1 MSGASFPQRAD
12 VVIIGGGAMGAS
24 IAFHL
29 AEAGVEDVLLIDQG
43 SFGGGSTSKSAGGV
57 RAQFSAE
64 TNIRLGARSLVAFE
78 EFGERPGAEIDLH
91 QVGYLFLH
99 SDPGRFAEA
108 QAAVALQ
115 NSLGIDSR
123 ILTADEAAELSPA
136 VDVTGV
142 IGATF
147 HERDGYCS
155 PEAVVMGYI
164 AGARRRGAIALSGVA
179 AQGIDVVDG
188 SITGVQTSEGF
199 VQTNAVICAAGAW
212 SRSIAQLAGIVL
224 PVDPL
229 RRQIVVSEPLDPAL
243 LELCPDTTP
252 MTIDATSTFY
262 FHREGPGILMGMS
275 FRGETPGFRDEFSD
289 DWLPALTE
297 AMERRAPSLMDIGI
311 AHRWTGY
318 YEVTPDDNALI
329 GEIADVSR
337 FLYSCGFSG
346 HGFLQAPAV
355 GETMRDVF
363 LGREPMIDVRPL
375 DVRRFEQG
383 AGIHELGIV

>member
-1 MSGASFPQRAD
+1 MSGASVTQRAE

-43 SFGGGSTSKSAGGV
+43 PFGGGSTSKSAGGV

-99 SDPGRFAEA
+99 SDPGQFAEA
-108 QAAVALQ
+108 QEAVALQ
-115 NSLGIDSR
+115 NSLGVESR

-164 AGARRRGAIALSGVA
+164 AGARRHGAVALSGVA
-179 AQGIDVVDG
+179 AQGIEVVEG
-188 SITGVQTSEGF
+188 SITGVHTSEGF
-199 VQTNAVICAAGAW
+199 VHTNAVICAAGAW

-243 LELCPDTTP
+243 LELCPDTIP
-252 MTIDATSTFY
+252 MTIDAASTFY

-297 AMERRAPSLMDIGI
+297 AMERRAPNLMDIGI

-329 GEIADVSR
+329 GEITDVSR

-363 LGREPMIDVRPL
+363 LRREPMIDVRPL
-375 DVRRFEQG
+375 DVRRFVQG
-383 AGIHELGIV
+383 ASIHELGIV

>member
-1 MSGASFPQRAD
+1 MSPAVVPQHAG

-24 IAFHL
+24 IGFHL
-29 AEAGVEDVLLIDQG
+29 AEAGVEGVLLIDQG
-43 SFGGGSTSKSAGGV
+43 PFGGGSTSKSAGGV

-64 TNIRLGARSLVAFE
+64 TNIRLGARSLIAFE
-78 EFGERPGAEIDLH
+78 QFTDRPGADIDLK

-99 SDPGRFAEA
+99 SNPRQFAEA

-115 NSLGIDSR
+115 NSLGIESR
-123 ILTADEAAELSPA
+123 VLTADEAAALSPA
-136 VDVTGV
+136 IDVRDI

-147 HERDGYCS
+147 HARDGYCS

-164 AGARRRGAIALSGVA
+164 AGARRNGAVALSGVEA
-179 AQGIDVVDG
+179 VGIDVVED

-212 SRSIAQLAGIVL
+212 SRSIAQLAGVVL

-243 LELCPDTTP
+243 LELCPATTP
-252 MTIDATSTFY
+252 MTIDAASTFY

-275 FRGETPGFRDEFSD
+275 FRGETPGFRDQLSD

-297 AMERRAPSLMDIGI
+297 VMSRRAPRLMDVGV
-311 AHRWTGY
+311 AHRWSGY

-329 GEIADVSR
+329 GEIPEVSR

-355 GETMRDVF
+355 GETIRDLF
-363 LGREPMIDVRPL
+363 LGREPAIDVRPL
-375 DVRRFEQG
+375 DVRRFERG

>member
-1 MSGASFPQRAD
+1 MSTASVPQRAD

-29 AEAGVEDVLLIDQG
+29 AEAGVKDVLLIDQG
-43 SFGGGSTSKSAGGV
+43 PFGGGSTSKSAGGV

-78 EFGERPGAEIDLH
+78 EFADRPGADIDLK

-99 SDPGRFAEA
+99 SDPRQFAEA
-108 QAAVALQ
+108 QKAVALQ
-115 NSLGIDSR
+115 NSLGIDSE
-123 ILTADEAAELSPA
+123 ILTADEAGELSPA
-136 VDVTGV
+136 VDLTGV

-147 HERDGYCS
+147 HARDGYCS

-164 AGARRRGAIALSGVA
+164 AAARRHGAVALSGVA
-179 AQGIDVVDG
+179 ALGIDVVDG
-188 SITGVQTSEGF
+188 AITSVQTSVGS
-199 VQTNAVICAAGAW
+199 VQTPAVVCAAGAW
-212 SRSIAQLAGIVL
+212 SRSIAELAGVAL

-229 RRQIVVSEPLDPAL
+229 RRQIVVSEPLDPVL
-243 LELCPDTTP
+243 LEMCPDTTP
-252 MTIDATSTFY
+252 MTIDAASTFY
-262 FHREGPGILMGMS
+262 FHREGPGLLMGMS
-275 FRGETPGFRDEFSD
+275 FRGETPGFRDHFSD
-289 DWLPALTE
+289 EWLPALTE
-297 AMERRAPSLMDIGI
+297 VMAARAPRLMDIGI
-311 AHRWTGY
+311 AHRWSGY

-329 GEIADVSR
+329 GEIPDVSR

-355 GETMRDVF
+355 GETMRDIF
-363 LGREPMIDVRPL
+363 LGREPVIDVRPL

-383 AGIHELGIV
+383 SGIYELGIV

>member
-1 MSGASFPQRAD
+1 MSAAAIPQQAE
-12 VVIIGGGAMGAS
+12 VVVIGGGAMGAS

-29 AEAGVEDVLLIDQG
+29 AEAGVEGVLLIDQG
-43 SFGGGSTSKSAGGV
+43 PFGGGSTSKSAGGV

-64 TNIRLGARSLVAFE
+64 TNIRLGARSLSAFE
-78 EFGERPGAEIDLH
+78 EFTDRPGADIDLK

-99 SDPGRFAEA
+99 SDAHQFAEA
-108 QAAVALQ
+108 QEAVALQ
-115 NSLGIDSR
+115 NSLGINSR
-123 ILTADEAAELSPA
+123 VLTAGEAAQLSPA
-136 VDVTGV
+136 VDVADV

-147 HERDGYCS
+147 HARDGYCS

-164 AGARRRGAIALSGVA
+164 AGARRHGAMALNGVA
-179 AQGIDVVDG
+179 ALDIDVVDG
-188 SITGVQTSEGF
+188 SITGVQTSAGF
-199 VQTNAVICAAGAW
+199 VATNAVICAAGAW
-212 SRSIAQLAGIVL
+212 SRAVASLAGVVL

-243 LELCPDTTP
+243 IEICPDQTP
-252 MTIDATSTFY
+252 MTIDAASTFY
-262 FHREGPGILMGMS
+262 FHREGPGVLMGMS
-275 FRGETPGFRDEFSD
+275 FRAETPGFRDHFSD
-289 DWLPALTE
+289 DWLPTLTE
-297 AMERRAPSLMDIGI
+297 VMERRAPRLMDVGI
-311 AHRWTGY
+311 AHRWSGY

-329 GEIADVSR
+329 GELPDVSR

-355 GETMRDVF
+355 GETMRDLF
-363 LGREPMIDVRPL
+363 LGREPAVDVRPL